1 MASDVHPVS
10 RLPRVVFAAA
20 LLVSLLFAG
29 VVYHKAVRLGQGDQD
44 VFFRAGW
51 AIRQGG
57 AELYHITDHHGWH
70 YHYPPL
76 YAILMVPLADPPVWI
91 PASQADF
98 ILPRTARIFL
108 LYAFNLACLFAAAS
122 LLAGCMGQP
131 RRRLHLL
138 VWPVV
143 LCLPAIGLTLMRG
156 QVDTLLLLLL
166 AGFTAGLV
174 HGRRA
179 TAGVCL
185 AVAICIKIIPAFLV
199 LVPLWRRD
207 SRCLLGCAAGL
218 FAGLWLVPA
227 VVLGPGRTL
236 ELYRIQRQVFL
247 EPALGMSQDRSR
259 AGELLDAGAN
269 HSQSF
274 QKVLH
279 QTIYHGQEQ
288 MPARPAGWV
297 RAGHWLLVA
306 LLTALVLWR
315 QRRAVDDCR
324 NVVGFVALMT
334 VLMVLASPISHL
346 HYFTLA
352 VPLALFVGERVL
364 GGEAGRLSLLALLL
378 LPAGYGVVMLPPLR
392 PLRDL
397 GLPMYVTLGLWAA
410 GLQALRPGVA
420 AATPAALGR
429 AA

>member
-1 MASDVHPVS
+1 MASAEPPVS
-10 RLPRVVFAAA
+10 RLPRVVFACA

-29 VVYHKAVRLGQGDQD
+29 VVYHKAIRLGQGDQD

-57 AELYHITDHHGWH
+57 TELYHIMDHHGWH
-70 YHYPPL
+70 FHYPPL
-76 YAILMVPLADPPVWI
+76 YAIFMVPLADPPPWI
-91 PASQADF
+91 SADQAGMV
-98 ILPRTARIFL
+98 LPRTVRVLL
-108 LYAFNLACLFAAAS
+108 LYAFNVACLFAAVF
-122 LLAGCMGQP
+122 LLAGCMDNP

-143 LCLPAIGLTLMRG
+143 FCIPAIGLTLMRG

-166 AGFTAGLV
+166 AGFSAGLV

-185 AVAICIKIIPAFLV
+185 ALAICIKIIPAFLV

-207 SRCLLGCAAGL
+207 RRCLLGCAAGL

-227 VVLGPGRTL
+227 LFLGPDRTL
-236 ELYRIQRQVFL
+236 ELYHVQRQVFL
-247 EPALGMSQDRSR
+247 EPALGMSKDRSR

-274 QKVLH
+274 QKVIH
-279 QTIYHGQEQ
+279 QTMYHGQEQ
-288 MPARPAGWV
+288 VPARPAGWV
-297 RAGHWLLVA
+297 RGLHWLLVA
-306 LLTALVLWR
+306 GLTALVLWR
-315 QRRAVDDCR
+315 QRRAVDDAR
-324 NVVGFVALMT
+324 NLVGFVALMT

-352 VPLALFVGERVL
+352 LPLALFVGERVL
-364 GGEAGRLSLLALLL
+364 DGKAGRLAVLALLL
-378 LPAGYGVVMLPPLR
+378 LPLGHGAVMLPPLR

-397 GLPMYVTLGLWAA
+397 GLPMYVTLGLWTA
-410 GLQALRPGVA
+410 GLVALRPGGA
-420 AATPAALGR
+420 AVPAARSR